1 VPAPKG
7 NQFAK
12 GSKTNGRPSL
22 CKAQYVKVAKELC
35 ERGATNGELARFF
48 KVNVSTIRQWRMEY
62 EDFSTAVR
70 VGKQIAD
77 QRVEQALFER
87 ATGYDYDFDLGHGK
101 SVVRHLPPDV
111 AAIKVWLF
119 NRRPD
124 RWKERV
130 EVTDQRGGLADLEPE
145 QIKRLMVRRM
155 IQWGLVDPAN
165 VPPDLLPPP
174 DGTIDTDAE

>member
-1 VPAPKG
+1 
-7 NQFAK
+7 
-12 GSKTNGRPSL
+12 
-22 CKAQYVKVAKELC
+22 
-35 ERGATNGELARFF
+35 
-48 KVNVSTIRQWRMEY
+48 MEY